1 LTRARTRTSGRKTE
15 DSAELQEAK
24 RQLATFLKH
33 NPASFVEEVGKAEK
47 KFRLVR
53 KPWGDI
59 SVAFLVG
66 EKDEAPDGELVKT
79 LNKLVL
85 PERLTAIY
93 HRRRK
98 SLEVLWTA
106 YKLGPDD
113 KDIASRKFSFT
124 LAGKTYNCY
133 FGRSTDEL
141 LTLAKRSA
149 FLSVSET
156 GFRNLQS
163 FASYIARRDKDPARY
178 GEPTSF
184 HIEPVIWNEEQLLN
198 LIRHLNFYLRYYDAK
213 CPYIVVHQ
221 PTDDAGVSEKTR
233 YITDKFPTSISSRPL
248 NQTLVSFWIAAFDE
262 DAPTSFLLH
271 YRILEYVSSYYL
283 QTEQRNALR
292 KLLATP
298 DIGSELDATIDALAG
313 IVREE
318 KGNDITRFVRMFEE
332 LVDSDKIWKQI
343 CSTPDAFT
351 SETVLDGGFELA
363 PLVANT
369 KSKDAF
375 GPKGMENLARAFRQI
390 RNGLA
395 HGGEAQ
401 AGRLILP
408 TSRNFKRL
416 QPWVHL
422 IEIAAG
428 EVVLFEHLT

>member
-1 LTRARTRTSGRKTE
+1 LAKKPAPAARKPD
-15 DSAELQEAK
+15 DSAELQNAK
-24 RQLATFLKH
+24 QQLAPFLKS
-33 NPASFVEEVGKAEK
+33 NPSAYIEEVGKADS

-53 KPWGDI
+53 KPWGDV
-59 SVAFLVG
+59 SVAFLAG
-66 EKDEAPDGELVKT
+66 EKAAGPNDDLIKT
-79 LNKLVL
+79 LNKLYF

-93 HRRRK
+93 HKRRR

-106 YKLGPDD
+106 YKLGAEDEA
-113 KDIASRKFSFT
+113 IANRKFDFA
-124 LAGKTYNCY
+124 LGGKIYSCN
-133 FGRSTDEL
+133 FGRSSDEL
-141 LTLAKRSA
+141 LTLAEHAA

-178 GEPTSF
+178 GEPLSF
-184 HIEPVIWNEEQLLN
+184 HIKGITWKEEQVLDLV
-198 LIRHLNFYLRYYDAK
+198 RHINFYLRYYDAE
-213 CPYIVVHQ
+213 CPYIVVQ
-221 PTDDAGVSEKTR
+221 PPTDASGKSVKTR
-233 YITDKFPTSISSRPL
+233 YVTGKFPGSISSRRL
-248 NQTLVSFWIAAFDE
+248 NQTLMSFWIAAFDE
-262 DAPTSFLLH
+262 DVTTSFLLH

-283 QTEQRNALR
+283 QTEQRLALR

-318 KGNDITRFVRMFEE
+318 KGNDIVRFVRMFEE

-343 CSTPDAFT
+343 CSSPDTFT
-351 SETVLDGGFELA
+351 SELVLDGGFKLA
-363 PLVANT
+363 PIVANV
-369 KSKDAF
+369 KSKDSF
-375 GPKGMENLARAFRQI
+375 GPKGMENVARAFRQI

-408 TSRNFKRL
+408 TSENFRKL
-416 QPWVHL
+416 LAWVHL
-422 IEIAAG
+422 IEVAAG

>member
-1 LTRARTRTSGRKTE
+1 MAKGGKRGGRKSE
-15 DSAELQEAK
+15 ESAELQTAK
-24 RQLATFLKH
+24 RQLATFLKY
-33 NPASFVEEVGKAEK
+33 NSSASIEEIGKGDK
-47 KFRLVR
+47 RLR
-53 KPWGDI
+53 LLRRPWGDA
-59 SVAFLVG
+59 SVAFIVA
-66 EKDEAPDGELVKT
+66 EKDAEPDAELVKT
-79 LNKLVL
+79 LNKLLL

-93 HRRRK
+93 HRRRR

-113 KDIASRKFSFT
+113 EEIASREFSFT
-124 LAGKTYNCY
+124 LAGKTYECR
-133 FGRSTDEL
+133 FGKSSEEL
-141 LTLAKRSA
+141 LVLAKRSA

-184 HIEPVIWNEEQLLN
+184 HINGISWKEEEVLD
-198 LIRHLNFYLRYYDAK
+198 LIRHVNFYLRYYDAK
-213 CPYIVVHQ
+213 CPYIVVH
-221 PTDDAGVSEKTR
+221 PPKDETGTSEKMR
-233 YITDKFPTSISSRPL
+233 YVTGKFPTAITSRSL
-248 NQTLVSFWIAAFDE
+248 NQTLVSFWIATFDE
-262 DAPTSFLLH
+262 DVPTSFLLH

-283 QTEQRNALR
+283 QTEQRGALR

-318 KGNDITRFVRMFEE
+318 KGNEYARFLKMFEE
-332 LVDSDKIWKQI
+332 LVDSDKIWNQI
-343 CSTPDAFT
+343 CAFPEAFT
-351 SETVLDGGFELA
+351 SELTLDGGFQLA
-363 PLVANT
+363 PVVANT

-375 GPKGMENLARAFRQI
+375 GPKGMENVARAFRNI

-408 TSRNFKRL
+408 TSGNFRKL
-416 QPWVHL
+416 LPWVHL